1 MEITAHDEDKR
12 THIFTLNTKI
22 IEQANILRRAMFH
35 VETWAI
41 DYVTFYIN
49 KTEFKDEV
57 IASILGL
64 LPVDNDTLVK
74 EYEIDDNERILEHV
88 FPIHVVA
95 GDEQRLI
102 TTKDIEGLPFVKEFP
117 ILLLNT
123 NQELHC
129 TVILKKGNGN
139 LHDKWKPAACIRVY
153 QENEDEDTQ
162 LLFISKDMMDPETIV
177 ERAIVKIP
185 AAEKE
190 KPLDIFSKPVV
201 IPFQ

>member
-74 EYEIDDNERILEHV
+74 EY
-88 FPIHVVA
+88 
-95 GDEQRLI
+95 
-102 TTKDIEGLPFVKEFP
+102 
-117 ILLLNT
+117 
-123 NQELHC
+123 
-129 TVILKKGNGN
+129 
-139 LHDKWKPAACIRVY
+139 
-153 QENEDEDTQ
+153 
-162 LLFISKDMMDPETIV
+162 
-177 ERAIVKIP
+177 
-185 AAEKE
+185 
-190 KPLDIFSKPVV
+190 
-201 IPFQ
+201 